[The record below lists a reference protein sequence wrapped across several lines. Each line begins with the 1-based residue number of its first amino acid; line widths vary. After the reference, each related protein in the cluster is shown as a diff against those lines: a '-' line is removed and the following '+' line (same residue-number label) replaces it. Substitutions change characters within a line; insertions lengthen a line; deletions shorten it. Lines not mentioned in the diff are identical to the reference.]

1 MVSTPDLRS
10 HRSHLRLARQRAS
23 ATAISPKRKATVTVT
38 LAEDLPAAL
47 DQLVTE
53 LEGRGFTIVAE
64 QHDDAHF
71 GNRLLELANPSRQT
85 VSAVRL
91 VRDRGLWSVEVE
103 IAGKWR
109 DPHKVLLALDGS
121 EYATR
126 ASSHDERLRFT
137 LAVVNR
143 IPQASPELGRV
154 VDRLEE
160 FDREYW
166 RRLGVQ
172 GPSST

>member
-1 MVSTPDLRS
+1 M
-10 HRSHLRLARQRAS
+10 
-23 ATAISPKRKATVTVT
+23 
-38 LAEDLPAAL
+38 AEDLPAAL

-64 QHDDAHF
+64 QRDNTHF
-71 GNRLLELANPSRQT
+71 GNRLLELANPSRET
-85 VSAVRL
+85 ASAIRL

-103 IAGKWR
+103 IAGRWR
-109 DPHKVLLALDGS
+109 DPYKVLLALDGS
-121 EYATR
+121 DYATR

-137 LAVVNR
+137 VAVVDR
-143 IPQASPELGRV
+143 IPQTSPELEPV
-154 VDRLEE
+154 VDRLME

-172 GPSST
+172 DPSST

>member
-1 MVSTPDLRS
+1 V
-10 HRSHLRLARQRAS
+10 
-23 ATAISPKRKATVTVT
+23 
-38 LAEDLPAAL
+38 AEGLPAVL

-64 QHDDAHF
+64 QRDDAHF
-71 GNRLLELANPSRQT
+71 GNRLLELANPSRET
-85 VSAVRL
+85 ASAIRL

-109 DPHKVLLALDGS
+109 DPYKVLLAPDGS

-137 LAVVNR
+137 LSVISR
-143 IPQASPELGRV
+143 IPQASSELQPV

-166 RRLGVQ
+166 RLLGVQ
-172 GPSST
+172 RPGAG

>member
-1 MVSTPDLRS
+1 M
-10 HRSHLRLARQRAS
+10 
-23 ATAISPKRKATVTVT
+23 
-38 LAEDLPAAL
+38 AEKLPAAL

-53 LEGRGFTIVAE
+53 LAGRGFTVVAE
-64 QHDDAHF
+64 QSDDTHF
-71 GNRLLELANPSRQT
+71 GNRLVELADPSRQT
-85 VSAVRL
+85 ASAIRL

-109 DPHKVLLALDGS
+109 DPYKVLLALDGS
-121 EYATR
+121 NYATR
-126 ASSHDERLRFT
+126 ASSNDERLQFN

-143 IPQASPELGRV
+143 LPKSLPDVQPVI
-154 VDRLEE
+154 DRLEE

-172 GPSST
+172 DPDGA